1 MTSTI
6 GEKAWLQFVARHGSL
21 YLRSMREGEEAALH
35 ESNEKKKA
43 SLAHRC
49 SDQLGLVSILS
60 LNFYQTE
67 TYHALVGCKI
77 GILLILQ

>member
-35 ESNEKKKA
+35 ESNEKKKGE
-43 SLAHRC
+43 
-49 SDQLGLVSILS
+49 LGPLVLGPNGPGIYFEPKFLS
-60 LNFYQTE
+60 N
-67 TYHALVGCKI
+67 
-77 GILLILQ
+77 